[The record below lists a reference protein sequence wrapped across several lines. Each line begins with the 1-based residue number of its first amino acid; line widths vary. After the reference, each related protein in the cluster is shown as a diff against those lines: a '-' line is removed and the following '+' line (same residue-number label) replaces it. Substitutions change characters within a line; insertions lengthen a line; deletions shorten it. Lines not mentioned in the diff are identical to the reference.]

1 MFRMQSKRGGD
12 MGKVVFNCEEFKSLF
27 PEFEDVECSRI
38 ASSWNFAKLFFPI
51 GQCLNATL
59 RNLLAAHFLKLDWL
73 EANQGDGL
81 GDGGNVVASAQAG
94 DTSVRYTNVD
104 FKSSDDDFTTLLKKT
119 SYGLKFLAALNRP
132 NLSLGLSVAS
142 VNICNEVL

>member
-12 MGKVVFNCEEFKSLF
+12 MGKVVFNCEDFKRLF

-38 ASSWNFAKLFFPI
+38 ASSWNFAKIIAPI
-51 GQCLNATL
+51 GLCLNAMHM
-59 RNLLAAHFLKLDWL
+59 NLLAAHFLKLDWL
-73 EANQGDGL
+73 AANQGDGL
-81 GDGGNVVASAQAG
+81 GEGGNVVTSAQAG

-104 FKSSDDDFTTLLKKT
+104 FKPSDDDFTTFLKKT
-119 SYGLKFLAALNRP
+119 EYGLIFLAALNRP